1 MGHFEK
7 TVNFLQLWPS
17 CILRH
22 CKLYFFAEQK
32 NNIKWRRRRKKIR
45 VWCKKCSFLHHR
57 VTQCT
62 LFRGSL
68 TWEAFFCE
76 ESGAGG
82 MRKTESRIPL
92 FFLFFPKPVNQLVLV
107 LKPAKVPKLFPW
119 SGSCCPLNP
128 VCDLG
133 FSIRKF
139 YKKILLLQVKKFSY
153 GVSVFLKWGRP
164 EGSKELMVERG

>member
-7 TVNFLQLWPS
+7 TVNFLQLWTS
-17 CILRH
+17 CILFGCKMQGNPFRH
-22 CKLYFFAEQK
+22 CKVYFFAEQK

-82 MRKTESRIPL
+82 RRKTESRIPL
-92 FFLFFPKPVNQLVLV
+92 FFFIFPQTS
-107 LKPAKVPKLFPW
+107 KPARSGFETSKSTQAISLFPLNNEALPNGNGKQRMARTRFSGFLGYSLLW
-119 SGSCCPLNP
+119 S
-128 VCDLG
+128 
-133 FSIRKF
+133 
-139 YKKILLLQVKKFSY
+139 
-153 GVSVFLKWGRP
+153 
-164 EGSKELMVERG
+164 E

>member
-17 CILRH
+17 CILFGCKMQGNPFSH
-22 CKLYFFAEQK
+22 CKLYFLRSKK

-68 TWEAFFCE
+68 TCEAFFCE

-82 MRKTESRIPL
+82 RRKTESRIPL
-92 FFLFFPKPVNQLVLV
+92 FFFIFPQTSKQGPSLV
-107 LKPAKVPKLFPW
+107 LKKNAK
-119 SGSCCPLNP
+119 SGSEFFFWVSRGFGPWGAC
-128 VCDLG
+128 LG
-133 FSIRKF
+133 FF
-139 YKKILLLQVKKFSY
+139 GFSELY
-153 GVSVFLKWGRP
+153 PHCGGVISEKWT
-164 EGSKELMVERG
+164 SS